1 MFEFAYSVDSNLN
14 SSHFGLPQDVP
25 PELPIGI
32 LPSPPLDGLDVVP
45 AVVEDL
51 PVGALA
57 VQVDPRPDCPPALG
71 GSARRVIGQVRL
83 AERSFRM
90 GSGLLVCHKLILY
103 HSLAFFAWSYRSLIY
118 MLRHGLC
125 LYIA

>member
-1 MFEFAYSVDSNLN
+1 MLQFASIIVSNLN
-14 SSHFGLPQDVP
+14 PSHFRLPQDVP

-71 GSARRVIGQVRL
+71 GSARRVMETNKASRTKFQDGFWCAV
-83 AERSFRM
+83 
-90 GSGLLVCHKLILY
+90 VHKLILY

-118 MLRHGLC
+118 ML
-125 LYIA
+125 Y

>member
-1 MFEFAYSVDSNLN
+1 MLQFASIIVSNLN
-14 SSHFGLPQDVP
+14 PSHFRLPQDVP
-25 PELPIGI
+25 PELSICRP
-32 LPSPPLDGLDVVP
+32 PSPPLDGLDVVP

-57 VQVDPRPDCPPALG
+57 VQVDPRPDRPPALG

-90 GSGLLVCHKLILY
+90 GSGVL
-103 HSLAFFAWSYRSLIY
+103 SFTS
-118 MLRHGLC
+118 
-125 LYIA
+125 